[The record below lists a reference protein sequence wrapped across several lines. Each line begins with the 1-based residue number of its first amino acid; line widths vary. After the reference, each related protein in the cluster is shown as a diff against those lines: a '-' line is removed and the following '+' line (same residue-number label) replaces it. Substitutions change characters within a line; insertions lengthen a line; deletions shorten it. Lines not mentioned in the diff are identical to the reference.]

1 MTLSLAAPS
10 PLRQQRAAVTGP
22 ILLGKEDPFAAA
34 LGEVTSPSDTHAA
47 LGQHFSTLDYLGL
60 ADGDSHGR
68 GAEANGGVGDRPV
81 SQNGSSFS
89 SRNRAS
95 TVSNFA
101 RPLGPSSE
109 EYGQAAHVG
118 DEYGAHGHDVNDMT
132 HAMDQMGMYETY
144 DHEGYYDSAGGAH
157 RPRAT
162 TIGPL
167 DNPRQTRG
175 YAGGIS
181 PAASAAYG
189 NMNPNLAI
197 NLGPYGTSYLH
208 AQALQGGYHNPNPL
222 GVYPPR
228 TRADHLMGTGMSH
241 ANSHSRSRDGMGRHG
256 TWMSGSS
263 HTSRTGTPMQDLD
276 MRGGASTPQ
285 MPTRSLWIGNLDVTA
300 SQETLLRV
308 FAPYGPIES
317 VRLLPEKVCLPAIH
331 STRFFRLQSG
341 Y

>member
-1 MTLSLAAPS
+1 MDA
-10 PLRQQRAAVTGP
+10 
-22 ILLGKEDPFAAA
+22 KDPFAAA
-34 LGEVTSPSDTHAA
+34 LGGEVTSPSDSHAT

-60 ADGDSHGR
+60 ADSDGVHSRADSGSS
-68 GAEANGGVGDRPV
+68 ANGASRLDDIRSPG
-81 SQNGSSFS
+81 QNGLN

-101 RPLGPSSE
+101 RPLGPSPS
-109 EYGQAAHVG
+109 ADDFAN
-118 DEYGAHGHDVNDMT
+118 DEYAGQDVNQLSR
-132 HAMDQMGMYETY
+132 AVEQMNVY
-144 DHEGYYDSAGGAH
+144 DAYDEGGYYDSTGNAH

-175 YAGGIS
+175 FGGNM
-181 PAASAAYG
+181 PAAAAYG
-189 NMNPNLAI
+189 NT

-208 AQALQGGYHNPNPL
+208 AQALQGGYHQTQGHGY

-228 TRADHLMGTGMSH
+228 TRADHLMGTPMGMQMGMGGMGMGKTH
-241 ANSHSRSRDGMGRHG
+241 SHSRSRDGAMRHAPR
-256 TWMSGSS
+256 MSGSG
-263 HTSRTGTPMQDLD
+263 HTSRTGTPMQDLGS
-276 MRGGASTPQ
+276 MGMGGASTPQ

-317 VRLLPEKVCLPAIH
+317 VRLLPEKVRKYRD
-331 STRFFRLQSG
+331 TEKTFMRKM
-341 Y
+341 